1 MFRPFAIRSIDEKR
15 VENLSQIVAR
25 TARIGNLLFSQSS
38 TWRFRWNLT
47 PSDHTWQETV
57 TEEENPKVMTNPSVV
72 VYPAIEKIGDVDGI
86 ELVKPI
92 LKEEAE
98 IFFLRSFSKLSSDS
112 EVSRK
117 GSLDNNDLT
126 YSKSTVPRPV
136 AHDRAPPEHSSLQ
149 ERLQSRTVLEA
160 VPTSG
165 QLPTEGQ
172 QPYLDPQTA
181 HPETTEPQSRMI
193 VSNSDVVSPLPP
205 QEEKING
212 LGQSLSTA
220 GTTIGGLPGTATKK
234 GRRRRRKSRPI
245 SCAKSIN
252 TWH

>member
-1 MFRPFAIRSIDEKR
+1 MSRPFAIRSLKNQR
-15 VENLSQIVAR
+15 VENLSHIVAR
-25 TARIGNLLFSQSS
+25 TAKIGNMLFSQPSS
-38 TWRFRWNLT
+38 WRFRWNLT
-47 PSDHTWQETV
+47 PNDHTRQETV
-57 TEEENPKVMTNPSVV
+57 PEEENPKVMTKPSVV

-86 ELVKPI
+86 DLVKPI

-98 IFFLRSFSKLSSDS
+98 IFLLRSFSNLSSDS

-126 YSKSTVPRPV
+126 HSKSAVPRPV
-136 AHDRAPPEHSSLQ
+136 AHHRAPPEHSSLQ
-149 ERLQSRTVLEA
+149 ERLQSRTILEA

-172 QPYLDPQTA
+172 QLYLGPQTA
-181 HPETTEPQSRMI
+181 HPETTEPQSRII

-220 GTTIGGLPGTATKK
+220 GTTIGGLPGTAT
-234 GRRRRRKSRPI
+234 
-245 SCAKSIN
+245 
-252 TWH
+252 